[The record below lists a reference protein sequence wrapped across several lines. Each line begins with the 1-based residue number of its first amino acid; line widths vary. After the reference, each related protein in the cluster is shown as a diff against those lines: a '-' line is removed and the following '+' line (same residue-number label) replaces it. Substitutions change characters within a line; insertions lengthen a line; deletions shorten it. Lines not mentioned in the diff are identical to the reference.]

1 MRAVQG
7 AQGKVCARPAGNFQ
21 PPDMHQLFCRES
33 RLRVPRKD
41 AERAVPPRVGRPL
54 RLLHFHRGGPQRLTD
69 ISQVDP
75 LTVTACRYVS
85 QLEARIAA
93 LEIEL
98 SKYTVSSEFTSDHGL
113 AQTQAQAQAAAVDAL
128 TKQFPPGTWPA
139 LALAPTD
146 SAMTGTGVLGAA
158 EESATHD
165 VPVEVK
171 TELEPQEEDEE
182 DLARGIGLLSLSGSG
197 EPVYVGAS
205 SGINWARVCAT

>member
-1 MRAVQG
+1 V
-7 AQGKVCARPAGNFQ
+7 GNFGGS
-21 PPDMHQLFCRES
+21 DA
-33 RLRVPRKD
+33 LRVDR
-41 AERAVPPRVGRPL
+41 
-54 RLLHFHRGGPQRLTD
+54 
-69 ISQVDP
+69 

-98 SKYTVSSEFTSDHGL
+98 SKYTISSEFTSDHGL

-139 LALAPTD
+139 LAPAD
-146 SAMTGTGVLGAA
+146 SAMTGLIGAA
-158 EESATHD
+158 EESAAHD

-171 TELEPQEEDEE
+171 TEPEPQEEDEE

>member
-1 MRAVQG
+1 M
-7 AQGKVCARPAGNFQ
+7 
-21 PPDMHQLFCRES
+21 
-33 RLRVPRKD
+33 
-41 AERAVPPRVGRPL
+41 
-54 RLLHFHRGGPQRLTD
+54 
-69 ISQVDP
+69 
-75 LTVTACRYVS
+75 TACRYVS

-98 SKYTVSSEFTSDHGL
+98 SKYTISSEFTSDHGL
-113 AQTQAQAQAAAVDAL
+113 AQTQAQAKAAAVDAL

-139 LALAPTD
+139 LAPAD
-146 SAMTGTGVLGAA
+146 STMTGIVGSG
-158 EESATHD
+158 EESATQD

-171 TELEPQEEDEE
+171 TEPEPQEEDEE

>member
-1 MRAVQG
+1 
-7 AQGKVCARPAGNFQ
+7 
-21 PPDMHQLFCRES
+21 
-33 RLRVPRKD
+33 LRVDR
-41 AERAVPPRVGRPL
+41 
-54 RLLHFHRGGPQRLTD
+54 
-69 ISQVDP
+69 

-98 SKYTVSSEFTSDHGL
+98 SKYTISSEFTSDHGL
-113 AQTQAQAQAAAVDAL
+113 AQTQAQAL

-139 LALAPTD
+139 LAPAD
-146 SAMTGTGVLGAA
+146 SAMTGLIGAA
-158 EESATHD
+158 EESAAHD

-171 TELEPQEEDEE
+171 TEPEPQEEDEE